1 MIVHGKILG
10 RKRAREGLKMPKRSA
25 SSSPKTERVHVIS
38 RKDGWAVKKE
48 GNTKASKLFD
58 KKEAAVEG
66 ARKLSKG
73 HDIIVH
79 KKDGSIQKWER
90 PEKKA

>member
-1 MIVHGKILG
+1 M
-10 RKRAREGLKMPKRSA
+10 AKRST
-25 SSSPKTERVHVIS
+25 SGTPKTQRVHVIS
-38 RKDGWAVKKE
+38 RKTGWAVKKE
-48 GNTKASKLFD
+48 GNAKASKLFD

-79 KKDGSIQKWER
+79 KKDGSIQSWER
-90 PEKKA
+90 PEKNS

>member
-1 MIVHGKILG
+1 MTKT
-10 RKRAREGLKMPKRSA
+10 SA
-25 SSSPKTERVHVIS
+25 SSSQKAQRVHVIS

-48 GNTKASKLFD
+48 GNTKASRLCD
-58 KKEAAVEG
+58 KKEAAVEV

-73 HDIIVH
+73 RDVIVH

-90 PEKKA
+90 SESST

>member
-1 MIVHGKILG
+1 
-10 RKRAREGLKMPKRSA
+10 MPKQPA
-25 SSSPKTERVHVIS
+25 SCNLRPQRVHVIS

-48 GNTKASKLFD
+48 GNVKASRLFE

-73 HDIIVH
+73 HDVIIH
-79 KKDGSIQKWER
+79 KKDGSIQEWER
-90 PEKKA
+90 PARNA

>member
-1 MIVHGKILG
+1 M
-10 RKRAREGLKMPKRSA
+10 AKRSA
-25 SSSPKTERVHVIS
+25 SSSPKTQRVHVIS
-38 RKDGWAVKKE
+38 RQSGWAVKKE

-73 HDIIVH
+73 HDVIVH
-79 KKDGSIQKWER
+79 KKDGSIQRWER
-90 PEKKA
+90 PEKNS